1 MRWHAELAWTGDGLA
16 EDVLIEASG
25 GRFTAIRPGTPRPS
39 DAFRLPGLTLPG
51 FANTHSHA
59 FHRALRGRVQ
69 HRQGTFW
76 TWRERMY
83 ALAAR
88 LTPDGYFRLARGVYG
103 EMARAG
109 ITCVGEFHYLHH
121 KPDGTP
127 YDEPNAMGEALLA
140 AAAEAGIRITLLDAL
155 YLRGGYG
162 KELEGVQLRFGDGD
176 ARAWARR
183 VSALRSRA
191 LTRPHARVGAAVHS
205 VRAVPREQIPTV
217 AAWAR
222 EHAAPLHVHLS
233 EQRAENEECLAEH
246 GISPAR
252 LLAEAGAL
260 GPRTVVVHATHVTA
274 ADLDLLAGTSTGVC
288 LCPTTE
294 RDLADGIGPAAAFRD
309 AGCDL
314 TLGTD
319 QHVSTDMCAEARAV
333 EWGER
338 LKSGKR
344 GTFTAFELLTA
355 ATSTGHEAL
364 GWPDAGRLEPGARAD
379 LVTIALD
386 SLPLTGTDP
395 ALAAE
400 SAVFTATP
408 STIHHVVAS
417 GRTIVRNSHHL
428 LLPHLEPNLNT
439 TIQDLWSTLTPLSP

>member
-16 EDVLIEASG
+16 ADVLIEASG
-25 GRFTAIRPGTPRPS
+25 GRFTAVRAGTPRPS
-39 DAFRLPGLTLPG
+39 DAYPLPGLTLPG

-59 FHRALRGRVQ
+59 FHRALRGRAQ
-69 HRQGTFW
+69 HGAGTFW
-76 TWRERMY
+76 NWRELMY
-83 ALAAR
+83 SVAER
-88 LTPDGYFRLARGVYG
+88 LTPETYFALARAVYG

-109 ITCVGEFHYLHH
+109 IACVGEFHYLHH
-121 KPDGTP
+121 APDGTP
-127 YDEPNAMGEALLA
+127 YADPNVMGEALLD

-162 KELEGVQLRFGDGD
+162 SELSGAQLRFGDGD
-176 ARAWARR
+176 ARIWARR
-183 VSALRSRA
+183 VSALRARTLS
-191 LTRPHARVGAAVHS
+191 RPHARIGAAVHS
-205 VRAVPREQIPTV
+205 VRAVPREQIPIA

-222 EHAAPLHVHLS
+222 DHAAPLHLHLS
-233 EQRAENEECLAEH
+233 EQRADNEECLSEH

-260 GPRTVVVHATHVTA
+260 GPRTVAVHATHVTA

-294 RDLADGIGPAAAFRD
+294 RDLADGIGPAAALRD
-309 AGCDL
+309 GGCDL
-314 TLGTD
+314 SLGTD
-319 QHVSTDMCAEARAV
+319 QHALVDMFAEARAV

-344 GTFTAFELLTA
+344 GSFTGFELLTA

-379 LVTIALD
+379 LVTVALD
-386 SLPLTGTDP
+386 SV
-395 ALAAE
+395 ALAGTAP
-400 SAVFTATP
+400 ATATDTVVFAATP
-408 STIHHVVAS
+408 SDIEHVVVS
-417 GRTIVRNSHHL
+417 GRTVVRDGRHL
-428 LLPHLEPNLNT
+428 LLPHLEA
-439 TIQDLWSTLTPLSP
+439 DLAAAVHACF